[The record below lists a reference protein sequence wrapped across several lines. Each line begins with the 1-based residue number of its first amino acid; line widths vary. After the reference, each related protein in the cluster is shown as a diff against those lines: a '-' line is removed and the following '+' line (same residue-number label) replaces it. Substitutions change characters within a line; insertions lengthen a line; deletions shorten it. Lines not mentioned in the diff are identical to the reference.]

1 VTLDTGASR
10 IVRWKRFHCKRME
23 VGGIGAPCG
32 GRATVPGDDGTARSR
47 PVTLDDVARKSGVS
61 RATASRALNG
71 HARVSDDVRTR
82 VQLVADRLGYLPNA
96 AARSLASGRAGVL
109 GFVLPGGHL
118 ITAPYESRL
127 LEAVA
132 DAATAAGYGVM
143 LWMGTTEPGQA
154 LREGLRTGLVD
165 GVVVSGVALG
175 AGWVETLFDGPQPCV
190 LVGRHPRRDVPRVEL
205 TNEPSASAAVDHLIA
220 GGGRRIALILGPS
233 GRVDGHDRQ
242 VGYERALYRN
252 GIELDT
258 RLVER
263 GEFTIDSGY
272 EAMRRLLAHRP
283 DSVFAC
289 NDMMAAGA
297 MQAIAEAGLRVPD
310 DIAVMGFDDLP
321 VASRTNPPL
330 STVSQ
335 DIAAIGA
342 AAVDLLIDLVTGDVG
357 DDENTIRT
365 VTGPLVLRQST
376 RPVAGVGSDAAKHN
390 HTTGVREVRPS
401 RTSVAGSTSSG
412 ENRRATS

>member
-1 VTLDTGASR
+1 
-10 IVRWKRFHCKRME
+10 M
-23 VGGIGAPCG
+23 
-32 GRATVPGDDGTARSR
+32 PGDDGTAKSR

-71 HARVSDDVRTR
+71 HARVSEDVRTR

-118 ITAPYESRL
+118 ISAPYESRL

-154 LREGLRTGLVD
+154 LRDGLRAGLVD

-175 AGWVETLFDGPQPCV
+175 AEWVESLFDGPQPCV
-190 LVGRHPRRDVPRVEL
+190 LVGRHPTRHLPRVEL
-205 TNEPSASAAVDHLIA
+205 TNEPSAAAAVDHLIA
-220 GGGRRIALILGPS
+220 GGGKRIAVILGPNE
-233 GRVDGHDRQ
+233 RVDGHDRQ
-242 VGYERALYRN
+242 VGYERSLYRN
-252 GIELDT
+252 GIEVDT

-263 GEFTIDSGY
+263 GDFTIESGY

-289 NDMMAAGA
+289 NDLMAAGA
-297 MQAIAEAGLRVPD
+297 LQAITEAGLRVPD
-310 DIAVMGFDDLP
+310 DIAVIGFDDLP
-321 VASRTNPPL
+321 IASRTNPPL

-342 AAVDLLIDLVTGDVG
+342 AAVDLLIGLVTGDADV
-357 DDENTIRT
+357 DPDTTRT
-365 VTGPLVLRQST
+365 VAGPLQVREST
-376 RPVAGVGSDAAKHN
+376 RPVAGAVAAKHN
-390 HTTGVREVRPS
+390 QKNGVREGSTS
-401 RTSVAGSTSSG
+401 RTPVAVSTSSG
-412 ENRRATS
+412 ENRRATP

>member
-1 VTLDTGASR
+1 
-10 IVRWKRFHCKRME
+10 M
-23 VGGIGAPCG
+23 
-32 GRATVPGDDGTARSR
+32 PGDDHAAKSR

-71 HARVSDDVRTR
+71 QAKVSDDVRTR

-118 ITAPYESRL
+118 ISAPYESRL

-154 LREGLRTGLVD
+154 LSDGLRAGLVD

-175 AGWVETLFDGPQPCV
+175 SEWVEALFDGPQPCV
-190 LVGRHPRRDVPRVEL
+190 LVGRHPTRHVPRVEL
-205 TNEPSASAAVDHLIA
+205 TNEPSAAAAVDHLIA
-220 GGGRRIALILGPS
+220 GGGRRIAVILGPS

-242 VGYERALYRN
+242 VGYERSLYRN
-252 GIELDT
+252 GIEVDT

-263 GEFTIDSGY
+263 GDFTIESGY

-289 NDMMAAGA
+289 NDLMAAGA
-297 MQAIAEAGLRVPD
+297 LQAIAEAGLRVPD

-321 VASRTNPPL
+321 IASRTNPPL

-335 DIAAIGA
+335 DITEIGA
-342 AAVDLLIDLVTGDVG
+342 AAVDLLLGLVTGDADVG
-357 DDENTIRT
+357 PDTTRT
-365 VTGPLVLRQST
+365 VTGPLQLREST
-376 RPVAGVGSDAAKHN
+376 RPVAGAGSVAAKHN
-390 HTTGVREVRPS
+390 HNNGVREASTS
-401 RTSVAGSTSSG
+401 RTPVAVSTSSG